1 MEIYLNTHQADQ
13 VNVSVTIDS
22 NLTEYST
29 FTVNLMRT
37 TVIQEKSKSMIE
49 ITIKFKRDF
58 LPLVINTYLPT
69 LILTVINQL
78 TNYYVGYEMF
88 EGRMKILQNILFKW
102 EWIFKVGITNCNNRQ
117 FRSFFN
123 DIKRSWKNT
132 LKMHFASHH
141 CMFGIPH
148 DHWVSLHKSLLP
160 LKTYVYIWKHHFLS
174 NFISR
179 HHYNQCHCSDDPG
192 FTLHLSIQLD
202 ACLYLHQND
211 G

>member
-102 EWIFKVGITNCNNRQ
+102 E
-117 FRSFFN
+117 
-123 DIKRSWKNT
+123 
-132 LKMHFASHH
+132 
-141 CMFGIPH
+141 
-148 DHWVSLHKSLLP
+148 
-160 LKTYVYIWKHHFLS
+160 
-174 NFISR
+174 
-179 HHYNQCHCSDDPG
+179 
-192 FTLHLSIQLD
+192 
-202 ACLYLHQND
+202 
-211 G
+211 